1 MKKGAAAGL
10 THKQTW
16 VVTPEMGVQHF
27 GPGVPTVLS
36 TPSMISMME
45 RTCVELL
52 TPYMEEDE
60 QSVGFHVDV
69 KHLAP
74 TRMGQ
79 SATITARLEE
89 VKEGRFRFAV
99 EATNDQGVKI
109 GTGSHRRALIKLKQ
123 FTSGS

>member
-1 MKKGAAAGL
+1 MKNGVASGL
-10 THKQTW
+10 THNQTW
-16 VVTPEMGVQHF
+16 VVTPEMGVKHF

-36 TPSMISMME
+36 TPSMIGMME

-52 TPYMEEDE
+52 TPYMEDDE

-79 SATITARLEE
+79 SVTITAKLDE

-99 EATNDQGVKI
+99 EATNDQDVKI

-123 FTSGS
+123 FTSHS

>member
-1 MKKGAAAGL
+1 MKNGAAPGL
-10 THKQTW
+10 THRQTW
-16 VVTPEMGVQHF
+16 VVTPEMGVKHF

-36 TPSMISMME
+36 TPSMIGMME

-52 TPYMEEDE
+52 TPYMEADE

-69 KHLAP
+69 RHLAP
-74 TRMGQ
+74 TKMGQ
-79 SATITARLEE
+79 SVTITARLEE

-109 GTGSHRRALIKLKQ
+109 GTGSHRRALIHLKQ
-123 FTSGS
+123 FTGHS